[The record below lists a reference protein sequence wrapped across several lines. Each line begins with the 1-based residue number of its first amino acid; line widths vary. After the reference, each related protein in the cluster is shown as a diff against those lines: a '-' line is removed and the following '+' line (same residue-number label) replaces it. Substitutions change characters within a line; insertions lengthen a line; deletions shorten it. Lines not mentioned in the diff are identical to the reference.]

1 MQQIQIVHLAVVCIS
16 AVRFKSR
23 FHDLSDEMRHES
35 FIAEL
40 VDNQALQQSRS
51 IESS

>member
-1 MQQIQIVHLAVVCIS
+1 
-16 AVRFKSR
+16 
-23 FHDLSDEMRHES
+23 MRHES